1 MLRKLL
7 LSLVLLGLL
16 AALFWPPVQQGLLRP
31 PLIAALD
38 RQAEAVVD
46 AGLKRALASFALARG
61 LNAVI
66 SAAQG
71 TEVQLAPAGL
81 GVTLTPGQVLD
92 PVNDLVEQFSWVMLA
107 SATAL
112 GVQKFLL
119 AFGAWLCVALLLSLA
134 LLALLTALWRPPDRR
149 SIWYGAC
156 CRLLVVALLLRL
168 ALPGIALANQGIYQL
183 FLEPDYLVAKAGIE
197 TGAAELD
204 AGRAELSPPAA
215 DPGFWERMKESGRNL
230 EIRPRLELL
239 QQRAAALV
247 EHVLKLILV
256 FVLDTILLPLAF
268 LWGLWRLLRGLL
280 GGRAA
285 ERVEHFWRQRLAR

>member
-1 MLRKLL
+1 MVRKLL
-7 LSLVLLGLL
+7 LSLVLLGMLV
-16 AALFWPPVQQGLLRP
+16 ALFWPPVQQSLLRP
-31 PLIAALD
+31 PFFTALD
-38 RQAEAVVD
+38 RQAETVVD
-46 AGLKRALASFALARG
+46 AGLKRALTTFALARG

-71 TEVQLAPAGL
+71 TEIQLAPAGL

-134 LLALLTALWRPPDRR
+134 LLALLTAVWRPPACRA
-149 SIWYGAC
+149 IWYGAS
-156 CRLLVVALLLRL
+156 CRLLAVALLLRL
-168 ALPGIALANQGIYQL
+168 ALPGIALANQGIYRL
-183 FLEPDYLVAKAGIE
+183 FLQPDYQVAKAGIE
-197 TGAAELD
+197 TGAAELH
-204 AGRAELSPPAA
+204 AERAELSPPAA
-215 DPGFWERMKESGRNL
+215 DPGFWKSMMESGRNL
-230 EIRPRLELL
+230 DIKPRLERL
-239 QQRAAALV
+239 QQRATDLV

-268 LWGLWRLLRGLL
+268 LWGVWRLVRGLL

-285 ERVEHFWRQRLAR
+285 QQVEDFWRQRLTR

>member
-1 MLRKLL
+1 MVRKLL
-7 LSLVLLGLL
+7 LSLLLLGLL

-31 PLIAALD
+31 PLFTDLD

-46 AGLKRALASFALARG
+46 AGLKRALATFALARG

-134 LLALLTALWRPPDRR
+134 LLALLTALWRPPDCRT
-149 SIWYGAC
+149 IWYGAS
-156 CRLLVVALLLRL
+156 CRLLTAALLLRL

-183 FLEPDYLVAKAGIE
+183 FLEPDYLEAKAGIE

-215 DPGFWERMKESGRNL
+215 DPGLWERMKESGRNL
-230 EIRPRLELL
+230 EIRPRLEHL